1 MPTAILSPNAKQ
13 QFLDNAGNPAA
24 SYRLY
29 TYAANTTTPRATYT
43 NRAGSV
49 ANANPIIL
57 DARGEAIIYLS
68 PGVVYDYVLKTD
80 QDVTIWTR
88 EDVIADAGDANAVTF
103 LQEGTGAV
111 TRSSQDKMR
120 ERISV
125 LDFGAVGDGVTNDT
139 AAFQKAIAA
148 AVKRELYVPKRKY
161 LVDPLT
167 ITEPMVICGD
177 GAGLVSSV
185 DSGTVFIPNSNTS
198 NVFVVDTTAEV
209 TFRDFAIVH
218 QGSATAGAGIVLS
231 ETSPSLGVGNLFST
245 VDNVRFENM
254 YIGVDAVSASSFR
267 ISDCVFWNIRPNG
280 FGIRLDNT
288 IHDDQGDQ
296 CIDGNT
302 FHATASSLS
311 ATGLHWIGGGGM
323 RFVNNKVLMNRAIFA
338 NLATAQATA
347 QFIINANSF
356 DANQGPDATAVMVY
370 LVVGSGTI
378 PFENIVVNGNIF
390 IGYYSMTSA
399 LIVAGLPAAKVSKV
413 AVTGNNVINVT
424 PGAFTGSAAV
434 VFADVD
440 DFLANDN
447 LILGSG
453 SACGILTTASCTNG
467 SVMDNRIRGF
477 TTAKSVAGTG
487 VVSRGITNSG
497 VTASVSD
504 GGVISHGLAVTPT
517 KVWVNGSVAA
527 QTYGAFGLTSS
538 QFQVSVRNTAG
549 ASGSAAT
556 IYWMVEA

>member
-1 MPTAILSPNAKQ
+1 MPALLSPPPVFNA
-13 QFLDNAGNPAA
+13 FSNAGVLGAGFK
-24 SYRLY
+24 LY
-29 TYAANTTTPRATYT
+29 TYAANTTTPQATYT

-57 DARGEAIIYLS
+57 DARGEAVIYLS
-68 PGVVYDYVLKTD
+68 PGVVYDYVLKD
-80 QDVTIWTR
+80 ASDVTIWTR
-88 EDVIADAGDANAVTF
+88 EDVIADAGDSNAVTF

-111 TRSSQDKMR
+111 SRTSQDKMR

-148 AVKRELYVPKRKY
+148 AVRRELYVPKRKY

-185 DSGTVFIPNSNTS
+185 DSGTVFIPNSNTA

-218 QGSATAGAGIVLS
+218 QGAATAGAGIVLS

-245 VDNVRFENM
+245 IDNVRFDNM
-254 YIGVDAVSASSFR
+254 MFGVDAVSASSYR

-280 FGIRLDNT
+280 AGIRSDNT
-288 IHDDQGDQ
+288 INDDQGDQ
-296 CIDGNT
+296 CIDGCT
-302 FHATASSLS
+302 FHAEAPTLT
-311 ATGLHWIGGGGM
+311 ATGILWNGGGGM
-323 RFVNNKVLMNRAIFA
+323 RVVNNKFLLNRAITA

-356 DANQGPDATAVMVY
+356 DANQTADTTAVIVNLIM
-370 LVVGSGTI
+370 SGGTV
-378 PFENIVVNGNIF
+378 PFENVIISGNIF
-390 IGYYSMTSA
+390 VTYHNLNSA
-399 LIVAGLPAAKVSKV
+399 LIVSGVPAARVSKINI
-413 AVTGNNVINVT
+413 TGNNILNT
-424 PGAFTGSAAV
+424 GGQFTGSAALV
-434 VFADVD
+434 IANAD
-440 DFLANDN
+440 DFNVSQN
-447 LILGSG
+447 LLFGNGS
-453 SACGILTTASCTNG
+453 SVGILTDSTCTNG

-477 TTAKSVAGTG
+477 TTSKSIAGTG

-497 VTASVSD
+497 STAAVSD
-504 GGVISHGLAVTPT
+504 GGVISHGLGITPT
-517 KVWVNGSVAA
+517 KVWVNGSIAA
-527 QTYGAFGLTSS
+527 QTYTPFGITSS
-538 QFQVSVRNTAG
+538 QFQVAVRNTAG

-556 IYWMVEA
+556 IYWSVEA